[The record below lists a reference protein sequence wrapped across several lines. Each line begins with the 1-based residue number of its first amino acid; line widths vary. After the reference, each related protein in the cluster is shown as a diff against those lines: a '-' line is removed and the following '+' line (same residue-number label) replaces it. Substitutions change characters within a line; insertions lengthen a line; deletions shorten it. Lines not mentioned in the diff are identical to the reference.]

1 MWTFFLDSNFLIAIF
16 SVDVFVFLPSS
27 RFWWTNLRRDHQSPG
42 DDCFHVNSCRNPT
55 ADFRRSIDYQ
65 HLLLVLNIWG
75 RNNVHPHLSPSHT
88 LTGFLSNR
96 WGISHNFRLCQLR
109 CAQTSQIYTYRISFV
124 IESVLKYTSQF
135 PIHLNK
141 ISNFL
146 KIHRLYV
153 LSLVMQSV
161 LLARSCIHLCFFS
174 IKGWYRSSWYLRSLK
189 VSFLQHF
196 CP

>member
-27 RFWWTNLRRDHQSPG
+27 RFWWTNLRRYHQSPG

-88 LTGFLSNR
+88 LAGFLSNR

-135 PIHLNK
+135 RIHFKNFKLPQNPQTLRT
-141 ISNFL
+141 ISCDWVCFIGEVLYPSLLFFYQRLVSLFL
-146 KIHRLYV
+146 V
-153 LSLVMQSV
+153 L
-161 LLARSCIHLCFFS
+161 A
-174 IKGWYRSSWYLRSLK
+174 
-189 VSFLQHF
+189 
-196 CP
+196 